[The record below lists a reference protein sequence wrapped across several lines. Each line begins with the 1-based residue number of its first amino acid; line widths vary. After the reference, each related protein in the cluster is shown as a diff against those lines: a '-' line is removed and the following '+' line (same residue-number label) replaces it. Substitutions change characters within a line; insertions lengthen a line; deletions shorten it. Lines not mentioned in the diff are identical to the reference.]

1 LAGIFK
7 RQLMS
12 TRSYAIKLTEMGNS
26 AQQSAGSRCGSSS
39 HRAEAQCAT
48 PPPSRAALA
57 ERELCRAPERVARH
71 RRPSRKNQ
79 VPERCGTPAP
89 SRAAYALQKLCRAP
103 KRAAR
108 EVTPPR
114 GRLPRT
120 TVAEVPGII
129 SPIPFRPRPVAP
141 VGASQ
146 GPQRPGL

>member
-26 AQQSAGSRCGSSS
+26 AQQSAGSLAGSSS
-39 HRAEAQCAT
+39 HRAEARCAT
-48 PPPSRAALA
+48 PPPSRAALTKQ
-57 ERELCRAPERVARH
+57 ELCRAPERVARH

-89 SRAAYALQKLCRAP
+89 SRAAYALQQLCRAP

-108 EVTPPR
+108 EGTPPR

-120 TVAEVPGII
+120 TVTEVPGII
-129 SPIPFRPRPVAP
+129 SPIPIRPRPVAHA
-141 VGASQ
+141 VANQ
-146 GPQRPGL
+146 GPQRPGV